1 MGIYDSDYIEIK
13 EGLNTSDKVIS
24 TWSNELYD
32 GAEVMLSEK
41 EGAESSTADTA
52 NIEETESAGNK

>member
-13 EGLNTSDKVIS
+13 DGINTSDKVIS

-32 GAEVMLSEK
+32 GAEVLLSQN
-41 EGAESSTADTA
+41 EGIESSAEETVVNAES
-52 NIEETESAGNK
+52 ESAGNK